1 MDPDDNSGSS
11 TAKEDELYDVLP
23 AASFR
28 PYTPIKESVSP
39 ALSSKS
45 RRRDDHG
52 GRYVDDSPRL
62 GL

>member
-1 MDPDDNSGSS
+1 MDPDDISESP
-11 TAKEDELYDVLP
+11 TAKEEELRDLLP

-52 GRYVDDSPRL
+52 GRYAYVSP
-62 GL
+62 